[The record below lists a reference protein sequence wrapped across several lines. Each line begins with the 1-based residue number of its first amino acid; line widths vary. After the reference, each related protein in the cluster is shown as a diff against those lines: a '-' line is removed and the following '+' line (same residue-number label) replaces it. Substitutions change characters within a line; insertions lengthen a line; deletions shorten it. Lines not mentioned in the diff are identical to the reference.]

1 MKNKKNNEQ
10 KKDEEKIAEEI
21 FKQARLWAA

>member
-1 MKNKKNNEQ
+1 MKNEKNNEQ